1 MQVSRPSIT
10 NEQRQALLLSGGSP
24 IQLEDPET
32 QQVYL
37 LVEQP
42 VKPQLDETYIRQ
54 ALQVALDELANGQE
68 EEWDIESVIAEA
80 EREFAEGR

>member
-1 MQVSRPSIT
+1 MHVNRPGIT
-10 NEQRQALLLSGGSP
+10 SEQRQALLQSGGAP

-42 VKPQLDETYIRQ
+42 VTPQLDEAYIRE
-54 ALQVALDELANGQE
+54 ALQVALTELANGQE

-80 EREFAEGR
+80 EREMAGGR

>member
-1 MQVSRPSIT
+1 MQVSRPTIT
-10 NEQRQALLLSGGSP
+10 NEQRQALVLSGGSP

-32 QQVYL
+32 RQVYL

-42 VKPQLDETYIRQ
+42 TTPQLDENYIRE
-54 ALQVALDELANGQE
+54 ALQVALTELANGQE

-80 EREFAEGR
+80 ERELAEGR